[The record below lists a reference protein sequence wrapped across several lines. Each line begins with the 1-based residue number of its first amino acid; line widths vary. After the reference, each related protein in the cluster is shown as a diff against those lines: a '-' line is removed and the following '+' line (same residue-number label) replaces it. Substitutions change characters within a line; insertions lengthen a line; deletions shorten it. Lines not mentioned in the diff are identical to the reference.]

1 MLKSKAKRQ
10 KPTAKGQTGRVQK
23 LEARSEM
30 AEVKIGSGQRM
41 RSEGRSQKPRGKAPK
56 VVVARPT
63 GFCFGVERAIR
74 LAKAGKKQ
82 HGRVSTLGEL
92 VHNPL
97 VLSELE
103 REGIRS
109 VRSLRQVR
117 AGALVIRA
125 HGCPPQTLA
134 ECSRLGIALVD
145 ATCPYVR
152 KVQNVARRLKEQ
164 GYTVVVVGERNHPEV
179 KSILG
184 HCEGRGLVYSPKM
197 RLKSGKIGVVAQT
210 TMSRERLRE
219 AVANLSRL
227 RYTELRIFDTI
238 CEEVAARQQAAARIA
253 QQVDLVVVVGG
264 RNSANSSRLAEIAR
278 NAGRHVVFV
287 ERASEV
293 PRRIV
298 ARAGRV
304 GVVAGS
310 STPSRVVR
318 EIVAIVRNPA
328 KEDRFNVS

>member
-1 MLKSKAKRQ
+1 MTRSGRRNKSKA
-10 KPTAKGQTGRVQK
+10 
-23 LEARSEM
+23 
-30 AEVKIGSGQRM
+30 
-41 RSEGRSQKPRGKAPK
+41 RSQRPEAKTRNANGGRHS
-56 VVVARPT
+56 VIVARPT
-63 GFCFGVERAIR
+63 GFCFGVERAIG
-74 LAKAGKKQ
+74 LAKSGKKQ
-82 HGRVSTLGEL
+82 FGQVSTLGEL

-103 REGIRS
+103 EAGIKS
-109 VRSLRQVR
+109 VRNARQVR
-117 AGALVIRA
+117 DGALVIRA
-125 HGCPPQTLA
+125 HGCPPETLA
-134 ECSRLGIALVD
+134 ECQRMGIAVVD

-164 GYTVVVVGERNHPEV
+164 SYTVVVVGERNHPEV

-184 HCEGRGLVYSPKM
+184 SCEGRGRVYSPRM
-197 RLKSGKIGVVAQT
+197 RLRGGKVGVVAQT

-219 AVANLSRL
+219 AVANLSRF

-253 QQVDLVVVVGG
+253 QQVDLVIVVGG
-264 RNSANSSRLAEIAR
+264 RSSANSSRLAEIAR
-278 NAGRHVVFV
+278 NAGRRVVFV
-287 ERASEV
+287 ERAAEL
-293 PRRIV
+293 PRRII

-318 EIVAIVRNPA
+318 EIVDIVRNPA
-328 KEDRFNVS
+328 KEDRLNVS

>member
-1 MLKSKAKRQ
+1 MSR
-10 KPTAKGQTGRVQK
+10 
-23 LEARSEM
+23 
-30 AEVKIGSGQRM
+30 SGQGNRPK
-41 RSEGRSQKPRGKAPK
+41 GKSQKPKGKTPA

-63 GFCFGVERAIR
+63 GFCFGVERAIG
-74 LAKAGKKQ
+74 LAKSGKKQ
-82 HGRVSTLGEL
+82 FGRISTLGEL

-97 VLSELE
+97 VLKELE
-103 REGIRS
+103 RAGIRS
-109 VRSLRQVR
+109 VRGARQVR
-117 AGALVIRA
+117 DGALVIRA
-125 HGCPPQTLA
+125 HGCPPETLA
-134 ECSRLGIALVD
+134 ECHRLGIAVVD

-152 KVQNVARRLKEQ
+152 KVQNVARRLKEK

-184 HCEGRGLVYSPKM
+184 HCEGRGRVYSPRM
-197 RLKSGKIGVVAQT
+197 RLRGGKVGVVAQT

-219 AVANLSRL
+219 AVANLGRF

-278 NAGRHVVFV
+278 NAGSRVVFV
-287 ERASEV
+287 ERASEL
-293 PRRIV
+293 PRRTI
-298 ARAGRV
+298 AKAGRV

-310 STPSRVVR
+310 STPSRVVS
-318 EIVAIVRNPA
+318 EIVDIVRNPA

>member
-1 MLKSKAKRQ
+1 MRMKSEDKGHEPKAEALK
-10 KPTAKGQTGRVQK
+10 V
-23 LEARSEM
+23 
-30 AEVKIGSGQRM
+30 I
-41 RSEGRSQKPRGKAPK
+41 
-56 VVVARPT
+56 VARPT
-63 GFCFGVERAIR
+63 GFCFGVERAIG

-82 HGRVSTLGEL
+82 YGRVSTLGEL

-109 VRSLRQVR
+109 VRGVRQVR
-117 AGALVIRA
+117 DGALVIRA
-125 HGCPPQTLA
+125 HGCPPETLE
-134 ECSRLGIALVD
+134 ECSRRGIALVD

-152 KVQNVARRLKEQ
+152 KVQNVARRLKDQ

-184 HCEGRGLVYSPKM
+184 YCEGKGRVYSPKM
-197 RLKSGKIGVVAQT
+197 RLRGGKIGVVAQT

-219 AVANLSRL
+219 AVASLSRF
-227 RYTELRIFDTI
+227 RYNELRVFDTI

-278 NAGRHVVFV
+278 NAGRRVVFV

-293 PRRIV
+293 PRRVV
-298 ARAGRV
+298 AKAGRV
-304 GVVAGS
+304 GIVAGS

-318 EIVAIVRNPA
+318 EIVEIVRNPA

>member
-1 MLKSKAKRQ
+1 MQKSKG
-10 KPTAKGQTGRVQK
+10 KGQ
-23 LEARSEM
+23 
-30 AEVKIGSGQRM
+30 
-41 RSEGRSQKPRGKAPK
+41 KAKAKTPK
-56 VVVARPT
+56 VIVARPT
-63 GFCFGVERAIR
+63 GFCFGVERAIG
-74 LAKAGKKQ
+74 LAKSGKKQ
-82 HGRVSTLGEL
+82 FGRVSTLGEL

-97 VLSELE
+97 VLKELE

-109 VRSLRQVR
+109 VRSARQVR
-117 AGALVIRA
+117 EGALVIRA
-125 HGCPPQTLA
+125 HGCPPETFA

-152 KVQNVARRLKEQ
+152 KVQNVARRLKDQ

-184 HCEGRGLVYSPKM
+184 HCEGRGRVYSPKM
-197 RLKSGKIGVVAQT
+197 RLKGGKIGVVAQT

-219 AVANLSRL
+219 AVASLSRF
-227 RYTELRIFDTI
+227 RYNELRVFDTI
-238 CEEVAARQQAAARIA
+238 CEEVAARQLAAARIA

-278 NAGRHVVFV
+278 NAGRRVVFV

-293 PRRIV
+293 PLRIV
-298 ARAGRV
+298 ERADRV
-304 GVVAGS
+304 GIVAGS
-310 STPSRVVR
+310 STPSRVVS
-318 EIVAIVRNPA
+318 EIVDIVRNPA

>member
-1 MLKSKAKRQ
+1 MQKSKAKRQ
-10 KPTAKGQTGRVQK
+10 EPKAK
-23 LEARSEM
+23 AR
-30 AEVKIGSGQRM
+30 Q
-41 RSEGRSQKPRGKAPK
+41 APK

-63 GFCFGVERAIR
+63 GFCFGVERAIG

-82 HGRVSTLGEL
+82 HGRVATLGEL

-109 VRSLRQVR
+109 VRRVRQVR
-117 AGALVIRA
+117 DGALVIRA
-125 HGCPPQTLA
+125 HGCPPRTLA
-134 ECSRLGIALVD
+134 ECERLGIQLVD

-184 HCEGRGLVYSPKM
+184 YCDGRGRVYSPKM
-197 RLKSGKIGVVAQT
+197 RLKGGKIGVVAQT

-219 AVANLSRL
+219 AVASLSRF
-227 RYTELRIFDTI
+227 RYNELRVFDTI

-278 NAGRHVVFV
+278 NAGRRVVFV

-293 PRRIV
+293 PLRIV
-298 ARAGRV
+298 GRANRV

-318 EIVAIVRNPA
+318 EIVEIVRNPA
-328 KEDRFNVS
+328 KEDRLNVS

>member
-1 MLKSKAKRQ
+1 MHR
-10 KPTAKGQTGRVQK
+10 TGAKGQ
-23 LEARSEM
+23 E
-30 AEVKIGSGQRM
+30 
-41 RSEGRSQKPRGKAPK
+41 PRGKTPQ
-56 VVVARPT
+56 VVVARPM

-74 LAKAGKKQ
+74 LAKSGKKQ
-82 HGRVSTLGEL
+82 YGLVSTLGEL

-109 VRSLRQVR
+109 VRRVGQVR
-117 AGALVIRA
+117 EGALVIRA
-125 HGCPPQTLA
+125 HGCQPETLA
-134 ECSRLGIALVD
+134 ECSRLGIDVVD

-184 HCEGRGLVYSPKM
+184 YCEGRGLVYSPRM
-197 RLKSGKIGVVAQT
+197 RLKGGKIGVVAQT

-219 AVANLSRL
+219 AVASLSRF
-227 RYTELRIFDTI
+227 RYNELRVFDTI

-278 NAGRHVVFV
+278 NAGRRVVFV

-293 PRRIV
+293 PRRVV

-304 GVVAGS
+304 GIVAGS

-318 EIVAIVRNPA
+318 EIVEIVRNPA

>member
-1 MLKSKAKRQ
+1 VQKSKG
-10 KPTAKGQTGRVQK
+10 KGQ
-23 LEARSEM
+23 
-30 AEVKIGSGQRM
+30 
-41 RSEGRSQKPRGKAPK
+41 KAKAKTPK
-56 VVVARPT
+56 VIVARPT
-63 GFCFGVERAIR
+63 GFCFGVERAIG
-74 LAKAGKKQ
+74 LAKSGKKQ
-82 HGRVSTLGEL
+82 FGRVSTLGEL

-97 VLSELE
+97 VLKELE

-109 VRSLRQVR
+109 VRSARQVR
-117 AGALVIRA
+117 EGALVIRA
-125 HGCPPQTLA
+125 HGCPPETFA

-152 KVQNVARRLKEQ
+152 KVQNVARRLKDQ

-184 HCEGRGLVYSPKM
+184 HCEGRGRVYSPKM
-197 RLKSGKIGVVAQT
+197 RLKGGKIGVVAQT

-219 AVANLSRL
+219 AVASLSRF
-227 RYTELRIFDTI
+227 RYNELRVFDTI
-238 CEEVAARQQAAARIA
+238 CEEVAARQLAAARIA

-278 NAGRHVVFV
+278 NAGRRVVFV

-293 PRRIV
+293 PLRIV
-298 ARAGRV
+298 ERADRV
-304 GVVAGS
+304 GIVAGS
-310 STPSRVVR
+310 STPSRVVS
-318 EIVAIVRNPA
+318 EIVDIVRNPA

>member
-1 MLKSKAKRQ
+1 MKKSKA
-10 KPTAKGQTGRVQK
+10 
-23 LEARSEM
+23 
-30 AEVKIGSGQRM
+30 
-41 RSEGRSQKPRGKAPK
+41 RSQRPKGKAPK
-56 VVVARPT
+56 VIVARPT
-63 GFCFGVERAIR
+63 GFCFGVERAIG
-74 LAKAGKKQ
+74 LAKSGKKQ
-82 HGRVSTLGEL
+82 FGRISTLGEL

-97 VLSELE
+97 VLKELE

-109 VRSLRQVR
+109 VRSARQVR
-117 AGALVIRA
+117 EGALVIRA
-125 HGCPPQTLA
+125 HGCPPETLA
-134 ECSRLGIALVD
+134 ECRRMGIAVVD

-152 KVQNVARRLKEQ
+152 KVQNVARRLKEK

-184 HCEGRGLVYSPKM
+184 HCEGRGRVYSPRM
-197 RLKSGKIGVVAQT
+197 RLRGGKVGVVAQT

-219 AVANLSRL
+219 AVANLSRF

-278 NAGRHVVFV
+278 NAGSRVVFV
-287 ERASEV
+287 ERASEL
-293 PRRIV
+293 PRRAIV
-298 ARAGRV
+298 RAGRV

-310 STPSRVVR
+310 STPSRVVS
-318 EIVAIVRNPA
+318 EIVDIVRNPA

>member
-1 MLKSKAKRQ
+1 M
-10 KPTAKGQTGRVQK
+10 
-23 LEARSEM
+23 
-30 AEVKIGSGQRM
+30 
-41 RSEGRSQKPRGKAPK
+41 
-56 VVVARPT
+56 
-63 GFCFGVERAIR
+63 GFCFGVERAIG

-82 HGRVSTLGEL
+82 HGQVSTLGEL

-109 VRSLRQVR
+109 VRSVRQVR
-117 AGALVIRA
+117 DGALVIRA
-125 HGCPPQTLA
+125 HGCPPETLA

-184 HCEGRGLVYSPKM
+184 YCEGRGRVYSPKM
-197 RLKSGKIGVVAQT
+197 RLKGGKIGVVAQT

-219 AVANLSRL
+219 AVASLSRF
-227 RYTELRIFDTI
+227 RYNELRVFDTI

-253 QQVDLVVVVGG
+253 RQVDLVVVVGG

-278 NAGRHVVFV
+278 NAGRPVVFV

-298 ARAGRV
+298 GRADRV

-318 EIVAIVRNPA
+318 EIVEIVRNPA
-328 KEDRFNVS
+328 KEDRLNVS

>member
-1 MLKSKAKRQ
+1 MK
-10 KPTAKGQTGRVQK
+10 KPK
-23 LEARSEM
+23 ARSQSPE
-30 AEVKIGSGQRM
+30 AKT
-41 RSEGRSQKPRGKAPK
+41 PK

-63 GFCFGVERAIR
+63 GFCFGVERAIG
-74 LAKAGKKQ
+74 LAKSGKKQ
-82 HGRVSTLGEL
+82 FGRISTLGEL

-97 VLSELE
+97 VLKELG

-109 VRSLRQVR
+109 VRGARQVR
-117 AGALVIRA
+117 DGALVIRA
-125 HGCPPQTLA
+125 HGCPPETLA
-134 ECSRLGIALVD
+134 ECRRLGIAVVD

-152 KVQNVARRLKEQ
+152 KVQNVARRLKER

-184 HCEGRGLVYSPKM
+184 YCEGSGRVYSPKM
-197 RLKSGKIGVVAQT
+197 RLKGGKIGVVAQT

-219 AVANLSRL
+219 AVANLSRF

-278 NAGRHVVFV
+278 NAGSRVVFV
-287 ERASEV
+287 ERASEL
-293 PRRIV
+293 PRRAI

-310 STPSRVVR
+310 STPSRVVS
-318 EIVAIVRNPA
+318 EIVDIVRNPA

>member
-1 MLKSKAKRQ
+1 MVKRSS
-10 KPTAKGQTGRVQK
+10 GRV
-23 LEARSEM
+23 
-30 AEVKIGSGQRM
+30 SGQRPAKGDT
-41 RSEGRSQKPRGKAPK
+41 RKPSQRIHS

-74 LAKAGKKQ
+74 LARTGKKQ
-82 HGRVSTLGEL
+82 FGRVSTLGEL

-97 VLSELE
+97 VLKELE
-103 REGIRS
+103 RAGIRS
-109 VRSLRQVR
+109 VRRVRQVR
-117 AGALVIRA
+117 GGALVIRA
-125 HGCPPQTLA
+125 HGCPPETLA
-134 ECSRLGIALVD
+134 ECRRQEIAVID

-184 HCEGRGLVYSPKM
+184 HCEGRGRVYSPRM
-197 RLKSGKIGVVAQT
+197 RLKGGKIGVVAQT
-210 TMSRERLRE
+210 TMSRERLRDS
-219 AVANLSRL
+219 VANLSRF

-238 CEEVAARQQAAARIA
+238 CEEVVARQQAAARIA
-253 QQVDLVVVVGG
+253 QRVSLVVVVGG

-278 NAGRHVVFV
+278 DAGCRVVFV
-287 ERASEV
+287 ERAAEL
-293 PRRIV
+293 PRRVI

-310 STPSRVVR
+310 STPSRVVS
-318 EIVAIVRNPA
+318 EIVDIVRNPA
-328 KEDRFNVS
+328 KEDRLNVS

>member
-1 MLKSKAKRQ
+1 M
-10 KPTAKGQTGRVQK
+10 
-23 LEARSEM
+23 
-30 AEVKIGSGQRM
+30 
-41 RSEGRSQKPRGKAPK
+41 
-56 VVVARPT
+56 
-63 GFCFGVERAIR
+63 GFCFGVERAIG
-74 LAKAGKKQ
+74 LAKSGKKQ
-82 HGRVSTLGEL
+82 FGRVSTLGEL

-103 REGIRS
+103 RAGIRS
-109 VRSLRQVR
+109 VRRVSQVR
-117 AGALVIRA
+117 DGALVIRA
-125 HGCPPQTLA
+125 HGCPPETLA
-134 ECSRLGIALVD
+134 ECGRLGIAVVD

-164 GYTVVVVGERNHPEV
+164 GYAVIVVGERNHPEV

-184 HCEGRGLVYSPKM
+184 HCEGRGRVYSPRM
-197 RLKSGKIGVVAQT
+197 RLKGGKVGVVAQT

-219 AVANLSRL
+219 AVANLGRF

-253 QQVDLVVVVGG
+253 QRVDLVVVVGG

-278 NAGRHVVFV
+278 DAGCRVVFV
-287 ERASEV
+287 ERAAEL
-293 PRRIV
+293 PRRAV

-310 STPSRVVR
+310 STPSRVVS
-318 EIVAIVRNPA
+318 EIVDIVRNPA
-328 KEDRFNVS
+328 KEDRLNVS